1 MHPLDA
7 LCSRKS
13 LIFGGEGVEETCL
26 APLPSSAEALTAS
39 GQAGRDARVKAS
51 CLPPL
56 VRGMATEQVAME
68 NRDYSARVCVQ
79 AGGNIVIFKKKFF

>member
-1 MHPLDA
+1 M
-7 LCSRKS
+7 
-13 LIFGGEGVEETCL
+13 EETCL

-68 NRDYSARVCVQ
+68 NWDYSARVCVQ